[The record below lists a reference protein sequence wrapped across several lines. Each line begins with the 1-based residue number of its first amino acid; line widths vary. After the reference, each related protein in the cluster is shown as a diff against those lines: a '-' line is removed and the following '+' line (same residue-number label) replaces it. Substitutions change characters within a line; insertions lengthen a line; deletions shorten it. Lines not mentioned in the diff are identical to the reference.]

1 MGMWLAGLP
10 TLMLWTIV
18 ILPAA
23 TLSLVGLHLVRR
35 NTSPAAAKAYNDVVG
50 FGHGIVGVVYAVLLG
65 FTIIVS
71 WEQFDAADRNVSE
84 EASAIADLYNDNK
97 LLVSTFRQLLLYRA
111 LNFTPPKF
119 FHTQL
124 VVNESGKRL
133 AKRHGSLSLRALRER
148 GVAAEE
154 LCARYDSNRRATAGE

>member
-1 MGMWLAGLP
+1 WLAGLP

-97 LLVSTFRQLLLYRA
+97 LLVSTFREQNETSGQELLPSGRA
-111 LNFTPPKF
+111 LNTM
-119 FHTQL
+119 QW
-124 VVNESGKRL
+124 
-133 AKRHGSLSLRALRER
+133 ALQEY
-148 GVAAEE
+148 VTAVI
-154 LCARYDSNRRATAGE
+154 DSEWKA